1 MARSI
6 TALGHGWTPAL
17 QRRLARRANPDPTG
31 KPASEN
37 TTCRGSTPR
46 RNDCQDKLESWLAGD
61 YHGHNKTKQHPIL
74 LKKYK
79 LYSTHAECDVIL
91 KSKNEGN
98 ILIVV
103 RVRRQDGK
111 FTMAKPCKK
120 CMSFIKDSGIKKI
133 WFTNWNGELEFLK
146 V

>member
-1 MARSI
+1 MRKKWATFGGVFYNFLEDMKKEAVKSDYVVK
-6 TALGHGWTPAL
+6 
-17 QRRLARRANPDPTG
+17 LAAAIFN
-31 KPASEN
+31 KN
-37 TTCRGSTPR
+37 KFVCM
-46 RNDCQDKLESWLAGD
+46 
-61 YHGHNKTKQHPIL
+61 GHNKTKQHPIL